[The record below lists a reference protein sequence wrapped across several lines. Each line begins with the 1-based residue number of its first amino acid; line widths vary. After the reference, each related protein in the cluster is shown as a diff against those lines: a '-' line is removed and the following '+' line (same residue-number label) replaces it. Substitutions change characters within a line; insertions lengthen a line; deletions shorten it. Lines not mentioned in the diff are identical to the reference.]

1 MFMIRPGSRPGAVD
15 GETRTT
21 TANTKLTNPAA
32 LAAFSPCRHT
42 FSTPISAA
50 NPTIVH
56 TFITPNA
63 IINNINAQ
71 QHPTTPNNTQQP
83 IVRNQRGLC
92 AVADTGRSSSPL
104 PPGIAQRRRA
114 ARYSAGSHDSN
125 AGTHLVSMP
134 WKRSVFAAS
143 ERYRRCAVPRLIL
156 SGEPI
161 RYRQYRSLRTNLDR
175 SAPSMTAGPSGTGT
189 LRALCGVA
197 GPERYRVVRPIS
209 FRGTYS
215 QS

>member
-71 QHPTTPNNTQQP
+71 QHPTTPNNP
-83 IVRNQRGLC
+83 
-92 AVADTGRSSSPL
+92 SSEISEAYVPL
-104 PPGIAQRRRA
+104 PIPDGRVRLYRPVSLNAEEPRVIALGPTTA
-114 ARYSAGSHDSN
+114 
-125 AGTHLVSMP
+125 MP
-134 WKRSVFAAS
+134 
-143 ERYRRCAVPRLIL
+143 
-156 SGEPI
+156 EP
-161 RYRQYRSLRTNLDR
+161 T
-175 SAPSMTAGPSGTGT
+175 
-189 LRALCGVA
+189 
-197 GPERYRVVRPIS
+197 
-209 FRGTYS
+209 
-215 QS
+215 